1 MSRTFL
7 PVLSGALVLVV
18 PALVAA
24 APEGYHDHDALGAAL
39 QAHASGRA
47 IASVASM
54 GKSFEGRD
62 LWVLTLGTPEP
73 GKPVVYVDAGHD
85 GTELAATEVVL
96 RLLDRLLTD
105 VPPDSLLD
113 LLDHATLQVVPRAN
127 PDAAQ
132 RALAGSSVRGWIPR
146 PHDEDH
152 DGRIDEDGP
161 DDLDGDGEIL
171 WMRVPDPAGEW
182 TVDPAAPRLLVA
194 REAGDDGPFYRR
206 YREGIDGDGD
216 WLINE
221 DGEGGV
227 ALLHNFPQ
235 GWELSSQE
243 PGAGRHA
250 ASELETVA
258 ILEHFVAT
266 PEIGQVISFG
276 AAHRPERPGAGHDT
290 RIPAS
295 DRAVYDALDALVN
308 EVRDRGLDTDFTPTG
323 PARVGGAGQFHAP
336 APEGSPQPTTPR
348 AVVPGWFVDWAFFQ
362 WGAYALAP
370 AIWLDAPPLDEA
382 SDDVD
387 GDAAG
392 DPDDAAD
399 GGARSDDGTMADG
412 DDRAAGDAATQGE
425 PMPDDP
431 MDDADAGNEP
441 APADEASD
449 AKTRDERGQAWL
461 AWLDATGTDGFVD
474 WHEVDHPQL
483 GTVEV
488 GGFRA
493 VPRMMPLAT
502 HLDSLAAEATSLV
515 VGLLTR
521 VPRLEVTEVTTET
534 LSGNVHRITATVVNA
549 GRLPTNSAQGAAA
562 RLFHPVLAELDTPGS
577 VTRVD
582 CPDRV
587 SLGELA
593 PGERREVEWIVSGPA
608 GEPVDVRVWS
618 VRAGSSQG
626 SAVLGRGGSR

>member
-1 MSRTFL
+1 MTRSTL
-7 PVLSGALVLVV
+7 KASIGVLVLGVLSLPRV
-18 PALVAA
+18 PATAA
-24 APEGYHDHDALGAAL
+24 APEGYHDHDAITATLRE
-39 QAHASGRA
+39 HASGRA
-47 IASVASM
+47 IATVGSM

-62 LWVLTLGTPEP
+62 LWILTLGTPEP

-96 RLLDRLLTD
+96 RMLDHLLTD
-105 VPPDSLLD
+105 LPPDSLLD
-113 LLDHATLQVVPRAN
+113 LLDDATLQIVPRAN
-127 PDAAQ
+127 PDAAE
-132 RALAGSSVRGWIPR
+132 RALSGPSVRGWIPR
-146 PHDEDH
+146 PLDEDR

-182 TVDPAAPRLLVA
+182 TVDPADPRLLVE
-194 REAGDDGPFYRR
+194 REAGDEGPFYRR
-206 YREGIDGDGD
+206 YREGRDGDGD
-216 WLINE
+216 WLLNE

-235 GWELSSQE
+235 GWELSSQQ

-266 PEIGQVISFG
+266 PEIGQVVSFG

-295 DRAVYDALDALVN
+295 DRAVYEELDALVK
-308 EVRDRGLDTDFTPTG
+308 EVRDRGLDVDFSPSG

-370 AIWLDAPPLDEA
+370 ALWLDPPPLDDGDASTDADPMDTPDPDGTADDGTGDDGSGADTPDA
-382 SDDVD
+382 SDP

-392 DPDDAAD
+392 ADDDDDAA
-399 GGARSDDGTMADG
+399 G
-412 DDRAAGDAATQGE
+412 
-425 PMPDDP
+425 
-431 MDDADAGNEP
+431 
-441 APADEASD
+441 D
-449 AKTRDERGQAWL
+449 AKTRDERGK
-461 AWLDATGTDGFVD
+461 AWLDWIDATGSDGFVD
-474 WHEVDHPQL
+474 WHPIDHPQL

-488 GGFRA
+488 GGFRSD
-493 VPRMMPLAT
+493 PRMAPPAAV
-502 HLDSLAAEATSLV
+502 LDSLAAEAVALV
-515 VGLLTR
+515 VGLLER
-521 VPRLEVTEVTTET
+521 APRLEVTAVTTET
-534 LSGNVHRITATVVNA
+534 LSGNVHRVTATVTNT
-549 GRLPTNSAQGAAA
+549 GRTPTNSAQGAAA

-577 VTRVD
+577 VTLVD

-593 PGERREVEWIVSGPA
+593 PGERREIEWMVSGPA
-608 GEPVDVRVWS
+608 GEPIDVRAWS
-618 VRAGSSQG
+618 VRAGSGQ
-626 SAVLGRGGSR
+626 ATAILGRGGSR